1 MGMDEYD
8 HSAFQKVCSSMSSP
22 LSFPSSPP
30 FSSWSHLPMTLPRL
44 SPHESCTTSR
54 PNWCLSLQP
63 GSYCWLEIPVLD
75 IDRAKSFYGK
85 LFGWD
90 FTPPS
95 AMGLPDEG
103 TYLIFSKK
111 GTAAHGGLQLVKPDD
126 LVAPK
131 EKGHSAVKI
140 TITGESIDATL
151 AEAEK
156 AGGGIV
162 E

>member
-1 MGMDEYD
+1 
-8 HSAFQKVCSSMSSP
+8 
-22 LSFPSSPP
+22 
-30 FSSWSHLPMTLPRL
+30 MTLPRL
-44 SPHESCTTSR
+44 SSHESYTAFR
-54 PNWCLSLQP
+54 PDGRLSLQP

-75 IDRAKSFYGK
+75 LDRAKSFYGK

-90 FTPPS
+90 FTLPS
-95 AMGLPDEG
+95 VMGLPDEG

-111 GTAAHGGLQLVKPDD
+111 GTAAHGGLQLVKPDV

-131 EKGHSAVKI
+131 EKGHWAVRI
-140 TITGESIDATL
+140 TITVESIDTTL

-156 AGGGIV
+156 AGGEIV

>member
-1 MGMDEYD
+1 
-8 HSAFQKVCSSMSSP
+8 
-22 LSFPSSPP
+22 
-30 FSSWSHLPMTLPRL
+30 MTLPPL
-44 SPHESCTTSR
+44 NPHESCTAFR
-54 PNWCLSLQP
+54 PNGRLSPQP

-75 IDRAKSFYGK
+75 LDRAKSFYGK

-95 AMGLPDEG
+95 AMSLPDEG

-111 GTAAHGGLQLVKPDD
+111 GTAAHGGLQLVKPDV

-131 EKGHSAVKI
+131 EKGHWAVRI
-140 TITGESIDATL
+140 TITVESIDTTL

-156 AGGGIV
+156 AGGEIV

>member
-1 MGMDEYD
+1 
-8 HSAFQKVCSSMSSP
+8 MS
-22 LSFPSSPP
+22 
-30 FSSWSHLPMTLPRL
+30 LPRL
-44 SPHESCTTSR
+44 SSPESCTAFR
-54 PNWCLSLQP
+54 PDVHLSFQP

-75 IDRAKSFYGK
+75 LDRAKAFYAK

-95 AMGLPDEG
+95 AMNLPDEG

-111 GTAAHGGLQLVKPDD
+111 GTAAHGGLQLVKPDV

-131 EKGHSAVKI
+131 EKGQWAVRI
-140 TITGESIDATL
+140 TITVESIDATL

-156 AGGGIV
+156 AGGEIV